1 MKSLAPAI
9 QVIEVANEG
18 FDALLSKSVTLFCA
32 NYIYTGTLV
41 GNNAEFVTLSDAS
54 IVYET
59 GPFLDPKWKDAQ
71 PLPNAVYIQKA
82 SIEAFTVLK

>member
-18 FDALLSKSVTLFCA
+18 FDALLGQVITLFCA

-41 GNNAEFVTLSDAS
+41 GNNTDFVKLSSAS

-59 GPFLDPKWKDAQ
+59 GPFLDAKWKDAQ
-71 PLPNAVYIQKA
+71 PLPNDVYVQK
-82 SIEAFTVLK
+82 SGVESFTVLK